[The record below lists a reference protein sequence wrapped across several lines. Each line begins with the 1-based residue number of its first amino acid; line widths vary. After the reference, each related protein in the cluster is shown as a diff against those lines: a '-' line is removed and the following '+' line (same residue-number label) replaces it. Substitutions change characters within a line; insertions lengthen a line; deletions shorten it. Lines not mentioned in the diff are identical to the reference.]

1 MRVSTITGLLGLTLV
16 SIGSTVSAYSSPHHV
31 TQPPAAGQKTAA
43 QFYMEYRAAF
53 AKATKMDDILP
64 LMSAEKREEAKAI
77 PAADREE
84 MFKLIKSMNVEL
96 RNVKVVKEEP
106 TKEGATLTVE
116 ALDGKT
122 KMKGTVL
129 IAKEGGA
136 WKVVEESWSSG
147 S

>member
-1 MRVSTITGLLGLTLV
+1 MRVSTITRLLGVTLV
-16 SIGSTVSAYSSPHHV
+16 GIGTTMSAYSSPPLA
-31 TQPPAAGQKTAA
+31 TQAAAAGQKTAA
-43 QFYMEYRAAF
+43 QFYMEYRTAF

-64 LMSAEKREEAKAI
+64 LMSAKKREEAKSI

-96 RNVKVVKEEP
+96 KSVKVVKEEP
-106 TKEGATLTVE
+106 TSDGATLTVE

-122 KMKGTVL
+122 KMTGTVQV
-129 IAKEGGA
+129 AKEDGV
-136 WKVVEESWSSG
+136 WKLVEESWSSG